1 MFRSDPRDHGVKLL
15 LSVDEGSYKGKL
27 LEPTVLIDQTM
38 GSQQVIIQD
47 TAPLIPSVSIP

>member
-1 MFRSDPRDHGVKLL
+1 MFRSDPRDNGVKLL
-15 LSVDEGSYKGKL
+15 MSVDEESYKGKL